1 MTKYIFTAVILL
13 LLFVVSTSV
22 SITDNILMNSGNK
35 VSQDEITHIRNAFIF
50 DKNKNSI
57 EH

>member
-1 MTKYIFTAVILL
+1 MIKYIFIAVVLL
-13 LLFVVSTSV
+13 LLFIVSTSV

-35 VSQDEITHIRNAFIF
+35 ISQDEITNIRNAYIF
-50 DKNKNSI
+50 DKNKNNS